1 MAAFIFFMILI
12 AMLGLQLASG
22 QIGMRGSTLK
32 RDRNPKG
39 FWIGI
44 AFEIVVLLALAG
56 GILSGLAR

>member
-1 MAAFIFFMILI
+1 MVAFVFFMVLI
-12 AMLGLQLASG
+12 VMIASQLVSG

-44 AFEIVVLLALAG
+44 ASEIVILVALVF
-56 GILSGLAR
+56 GILSGLAS

>member
-1 MAAFIFFMILI
+1 MAAFVFFMILI
-12 AMLGLQLASG
+12 VMIGLQLASG

-44 AFEIVVLLALAG
+44 ASEIVILVALVF
-56 GILSGLAR
+56 GILSGLAS